1 MRVAQKTQK
10 TSGRGYLDGQ
20 MLIAMPAMR
29 DERFL
34 RSVIYVC
41 AHSSEG
47 AMGIVVNQPAGNI
60 NFSDL
65 LVQLEVIPAADLIQ
79 MPPRAGMVKVLK
91 GGPVETGRGFV
102 LHSADFFIENSTLPI
117 DEGICLTATLDILKA
132 IARGKG
138 PESAVLALGYAGW
151 AAGQLENEIQEN
163 GWLHCSADPELIFG
177 PDTEGKYGKALRKIG
192 VDRFAEHV
200 ALRVFAAEL
209 VELDRIGIGF
219 GALGDHI
226 HAQIVGERDDRAQ
239 DHRPL
244 ALAGG
249 AHEGLIDLERVE
261 REALQVG
268 ERGMSGAEIVE
279 RQAGAELADAGQHLR
294 GMFGVLHHQGF
305 GELELERAARRPM
318 AGEHRAKI
326 VDQIVAEQ
334 LPRGYVDAGE
344 HRVAASCRALPLREL
359 PRGVIEREQA

>member
-41 AHSSEG
+41 AHSSGG
-47 AMGIVVNQPAGNI
+47 AMGIVVNQPAANI

-79 MPPRAGMVKVLK
+79 LPPRAGMVKVLK

-163 GWLHCSADPELIFG
+163 GWLHCSADSELIFG

-192 VDRFAEHV
+192 IDPGMLSSES
-200 ALRVFAAEL
+200 
-209 VELDRIGIGF
+209 G
-219 GALGDHI
+219 
-226 HAQIVGERDDRAQ
+226 HA
-239 DHRPL
+239 
-244 ALAGG
+244 
-249 AHEGLIDLERVE
+249 
-261 REALQVG
+261 
-268 ERGMSGAEIVE
+268 
-279 RQAGAELADAGQHLR
+279 
-294 GMFGVLHHQGF
+294 
-305 GELELERAARRPM
+305 
-318 AGEHRAKI
+318 
-326 VDQIVAEQ
+326 
-334 LPRGYVDAGE
+334 
-344 HRVAASCRALPLREL
+344 
-359 PRGVIEREQA
+359 